1 MADSPNST
9 ILSRRALM
17 ASAPAVALAAL
28 PVAALAAPVPA
39 ASPRERMDAL
49 IKELQLVVQELYPNI
64 DSWLVAND
72 KDATPINGARCPFT
86 IAAFDHPGTEPR
98 PVPKRSPCTG
108 RVQS

>member
-28 PVAALAAPVPA
+28 PVAAVASAPVV
-39 ASPRERMDAL
+39 SPHERMDAL
-49 IKELQLVVQELYPNI
+49 IKELQLVVQEIYPNI
-64 DSWLVAND
+64 DSWLVSSD
-72 KDATPINGARCPFT
+72 KNAFPINETRCPFT
-86 IAAFDHPGTEPR
+86 IAAFDHPGSDRR
-98 PVPKRSPCTG
+98 PVPKVSVRKP